1 MNIFHVTCIT
11 SQSCSSSKQLQAMAI
26 IEIRNESVT
35 LALLNYTSSTIPLQL
50 RFSAYDKNRT
60 KNLTRKWRTFWDS
73 KTGDILY
80 EKICD
85 FIVRWVDSA
94 SRLGSPVVWVPG

>member
-1 MNIFHVTCIT
+1 
-11 SQSCSSSKQLQAMAI
+11 MAI

-60 KNLTRKWRTFWDS
+60 KNLTRK
-73 KTGDILY
+73 
-80 EKICD
+80 
-85 FIVRWVDSA
+85 
-94 SRLGSPVVWVPG
+94 